1 MVDIG
6 LFAIFF
12 SACAAAGATGSF
24 FPPGPWYRT
33 LSKPQW
39 TPPDWVFPLAWTYL
53 YFALAYA
60 GARVAPMEEAG
71 FAMAFWALQITL
83 NTLWS
88 PVFFGLQRLGSSL
101 VIVGLLWGAVLGLLI
116 SLWSLDK
123 IAFWV
128 VSPYI
133 LWVTIATALN
143 FAIWRRIQ
151 TETSAAPT
159 E

>member
-1 MVDIG
+1 
-6 LFAIFF
+6 
-12 SACAAAGATGSF
+12 
-24 FPPGPWYRT
+24 
-33 LSKPQW
+33 
-39 TPPDWVFPLAWTYL
+39 
-53 YFALAYA
+53 
-60 GARVAPMEEAG
+60 MEEAG